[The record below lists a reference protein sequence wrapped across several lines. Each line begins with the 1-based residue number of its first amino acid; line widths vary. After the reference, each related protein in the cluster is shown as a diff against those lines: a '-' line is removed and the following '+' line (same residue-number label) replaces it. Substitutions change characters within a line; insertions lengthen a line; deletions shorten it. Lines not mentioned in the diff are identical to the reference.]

1 MNAEKGDESKMGEN
15 AKEEDRNGE
24 TEESAKIDRIRDV
37 LFGSQVRD
45 YDNRLQRLDE
55 RLAKEA
61 AEARADLQKR
71 LEALEN
77 ALKGEVES
85 VSNHLNAE
93 RLERRVA
100 IEKLAR
106 GLAETARA
114 LDLKLRKLDEQAARE
129 IHNLRRQLVEQS
141 KLLNEEIQETAEKQ
155 EQMQADLN
163 RDTAQIRGA
172 MTGREAMA
180 EMLSEVALRRRQRNG
195 FHPPP
200 NRANR

>member
-1 MNAEKGDESKMGEN
+1 MGEN
-15 AKEEDRNGE
+15 ANEEDRNGE
-24 TEESAKIDRIRDV
+24 TEESRKIDRIRDV
-37 LFGSQVRD
+37 LFGSQMRD
-45 YDNRLQRLDE
+45 YDNRLQRLEE
-55 RLAKEA
+55 RFAGEA

-77 ALKGEVES
+77 ALKGETES

-100 IEKLAR
+100 MDKLAR

-129 IHNLRRQLVEQS
+129 IHNLRRQLVEQAKALS
-141 KLLNEEIQETAEKQ
+141 EEIEETAEKQ

-163 RDTAQIRGA
+163 RETAQLRGA

-180 EMLSEVALRRRQRNG
+180 EMLSEVALRKRQRNG
-195 FHPPP
+195 FHPP
-200 NRANR
+200 NRVSR

>member
-37 LFGSQVRD
+37 LFGSQMRD

-55 RLAKEA
+55 RLAREA

-129 IHNLRRQLVEQS
+129 IHNLRRQLLEQTKVLS
-141 KLLNEEIQETAEKQ
+141 EEIQETAEKQ
-155 EQMQADLN
+155 EQMEADLN
-163 RDTAQIRGA
+163 RETAQLRGA

-180 EMLSEVALRRRQRNG
+180 EMLSEVALRKRQRNG

-200 NRANR
+200 NRVNR

>member
-37 LFGSQVRD
+37 LFGSQMRD

-55 RLAKEA
+55 RLAREA

-141 KLLNEEIQETAEKQ
+141 KLLSEEIQETAEKQ

>member
-37 LFGSQVRD
+37 LFGSQMRD

-55 RLAKEA
+55 RLAREA

-129 IHNLRRQLVEQS
+129 IHNLRRQLLEQTKVLS
-141 KLLNEEIQETAEKQ
+141 EEIQETAEKQ
-155 EQMQADLN
+155 EQMEADLN
-163 RDTAQIRGA
+163 RETAQLRGA

-180 EMLSEVALRRRQRNG
+180 EMLSEVALRKRQRNG